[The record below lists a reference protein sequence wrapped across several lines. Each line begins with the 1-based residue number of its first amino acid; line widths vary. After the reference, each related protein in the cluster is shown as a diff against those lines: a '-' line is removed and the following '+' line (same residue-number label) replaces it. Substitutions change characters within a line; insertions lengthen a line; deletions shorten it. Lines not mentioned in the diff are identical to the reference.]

1 MRYKKGVK
9 GGKINPFGNVVVL
22 DSVEE
27 LRILLKNIELH
38 EATINQELEH
48 MIKFQKKGGYK
59 GILKIMLKRK
69 RLLIKD
75 EIKIVCEDL
84 YEIRIIIK

>member
-1 MRYKKGVK
+1 
-9 GGKINPFGNVVVL
+9 
-22 DSVEE
+22 
-27 LRILLKNIELH
+27 
-38 EATINQELEH
+38 